1 MPDMPDMQLYLEKM
15 SEVAQV
21 HLQAVSRQIGA
32 EPAHLEKLSI
42 EEDNMNAED
51 EQTPDDEAKKAEIMG
66 KHKAASPF
74 ALDVAAARA
83 RLIEAMKE

>member
-1 MPDMPDMQLYLEKM
+1 MRQLVK
-15 SEVAQV
+15 SNITK
-21 HLQAVSRQIGA
+21 VSRQIGA